1 MQAAVRQFEKPTF
14 RPAATGQKRIDEPG
28 KKGTKHNPRKRPQIM
43 KSDKIKKQLNF
54 MFWTISEMDKVL
66 SLTRQTLLHTI

>member
-1 MQAAVRQFEKPTF
+1 MYLLLKNHFTTYGPMQAAVRQFEKPTF

-54 MFWTISEMDKVL
+54 MF
-66 SLTRQTLLHTI
+66 